1 MRLGK
6 PPKRTDEAKAQL
18 LVNEA
23 QEEIKGEIDSSS
35 DLEIV

>member
-6 PPKRTDEAKAQL
+6 PPKRTDEAKTQL
-18 LVNEA
+18 PVNKA
-23 QEEIKGEIDSSS
+23 REEIKGEIDSDS

>member
-6 PPKRTDEAKAQL
+6 PPKRTDEGKVQL
-18 LVNEA
+18 PVNKA
-23 QEEIKGEIDSSS
+23 QEEVKGEIDSDS